1 MLCALCPQGLPS
13 PLCPP
18 VRGTPGIS
26 CLPFIFRELDRPNRT
41 DKTNPS
47 IAQYIRRHEISGFP
61 LFVLIVR
68 RAEEDPLSSLSVNIA
83 SVELGRWSVRNPRTF
98 ITENTENTEC
108 RGSPCRTPGNQD
120 FHSDFLS
127 RCSSCLARP
136 PYSPFSPYS
145 PFLFANRSFRPPN
158 DSDVIQISGQKMMC
172 RSIPIDFHLT

>member
-1 MLCALCPQGLPS
+1 MTREIRDRRYRKWLLCFFATS
-13 PLCPP
+13 H
-18 VRGTPGIS
+18 
-26 CLPFIFRELDRPNRT
+26 FFR
-41 DKTNPS
+41 
-47 IAQYIRRHEISGFP
+47 
-61 LFVLIVR
+61 V
-68 RAEEDPLSSLSVNIA
+68 LSVMSVRSVQSINRGSITPYCTDTIGGTGIA

-158 DSDVIQISGQKMMC
+158 TSDVIPGTVEKNALFSELSLDKSGKPVIIITMI
-172 RSIPIDFHLT
+172 RFT